1 MVKRGRWSSAGPMTL
16 PPYEPDGSLPP
27 IPVEDVT
34 AKDLIARY
42 GVSKQTIYTRL
53 SSIGVTGTKR
63 GKQVFFS
70 PVEVHQLDAAH
81 HWLGKGYGLQD
92 LKDAAEEGAGDQVV
106 DLPLAV
112 DDASTHQQMELTI
125 APQQERVVMAL
136 TTAVQQALQASTPA
150 APKDPLAPYRMLQ
163 ESADKKFQLTS
174 QSVRER
180 SWVYPSPPLILGVL
194 RSVVTGSCCVVLV
207 LAGGGCSRRR
217 KRSLMRWVW
226 LDA

>member
-1 MVKRGRWSSAGPMTL
+1 MTL

-53 SSIGVTGTKR
+53 SSIGVTDTKR

-174 QSVRER
+174 QSVRE
-180 SWVYPSPPLILGVL
+180 ILGLSQSTINSWGPEVRRNGFLL
-194 RSVVTGSCCVVLV
+194 RRVGPGRWRVFQEEEEESDAMG
-207 LAGGGCSRRR
+207 LA
-217 KRSLMRWVW
+217 
-226 LDA
+226 A

>member
-1 MVKRGRWSSAGPMTL
+1 MTL

-27 IPVEDVT
+27 IPMEDLT

-92 LKDAAEEGAGDQVV
+92 LKQAAEESAGDQVV
-106 DLPLAV
+106 EVGAPV
-112 DDASTHQQMELTI
+112 EGVSSSQQQMELTI

-136 TTAVQQALQASTPA
+136 TSAVQQALQASTPA
-150 APKDPLAPYRMLQ
+150 PPRDPLAPYRMLQ
-163 ESADKKFQLTS
+163 ESAEKKFQLTS
-174 QSVRER
+174 QSLREIMGLSQSTIN
-180 SWVYPSPPLILGVL
+180 SWGAEV
-194 RSVVTGSCCVVLV
+194 
-207 LAGGGCSRRR
+207 SRNGFRI
-217 KRSLMRWVW
+217 KRVGPGRWRVFEEEE
-226 LDA
+226 DGDPDVAA

>member
-1 MVKRGRWSSAGPMTL
+1 MTL

-42 GVSKQTIYTRL
+42 EVSKQTIYTRL

-70 PVEVHQLDAAH
+70 PVEVHPLDAAH

-92 LKDAAEEGAGDQVV
+92 LKQAALEGPGDQVV
-106 DLPLAV
+106 DVGVPMEEITPA
-112 DDASTHQQMELTI
+112 HQQMELTI

-150 APKDPLAPYRMLQ
+150 PPKDPLAPYRMLQ
-163 ESADKKFQLTS
+163 EASDKKFQLTS
-174 QSVRER
+174 QSVRE
-180 SWVYPSPPLILGVL
+180 ILGLSQSTINSWGPEVHRNGFL
-194 RSVVTGSCCVVLV
+194 IKRVGPGRWRVFQEEDDLD
-207 LAGGGCSRRR
+207 LA
-217 KRSLMRWVW
+217 
-226 LDA
+226 A

>member
-1 MVKRGRWSSAGPMTL
+1 MTL

-81 HWLGKGYGLQD
+81 HWLGKGYGLRTSSST
-92 LKDAAEEGAGDQVV
+92 LEGPGDQVV
-106 DLPLAV
+106 DVGVP
-112 DDASTHQQMELTI
+112 MEEI
-125 APQQERVVMAL
+125 
-136 TTAVQQALQASTPA
+136 TPA
-150 APKDPLAPYRMLQ
+150 SKWSRPCSSAGTGGHGTDDCSPAGTAGIDSCSSRILLLLSDAPGVSGQ
-163 ESADKKFQLTS
+163 EVPTN
-174 QSVRER
+174 QSVA
-180 SWVYPSPPLILGVL
+180 SGDPG
-194 RSVVTGSCCVVLV
+194 SVPIHH
-207 LAGGGCSRRR
+207 
-217 KRSLMRWVW
+217 
-226 LDA
+226 

>member
-1 MVKRGRWSSAGPMTL
+1 MTL

-163 ESADKKFQLTS
+163 ESAEKKFQLTS
-174 QSVRER
+174 QSVRE
-180 SWVYPSPPLILGVL
+180 ILGLSQSTINSWGPEVRRNGFLL
-194 RSVVTGSCCVVLV
+194 RRVGPGRWRVFQDEEEESDSMG
-207 LAGGGCSRRR
+207 LA
-217 KRSLMRWVW
+217 
-226 LDA
+226 A

>member
-1 MVKRGRWSSAGPMTL
+1 MTL

-174 QSVRER
+174 QSVRE
-180 SWVYPSPPLILGVL
+180 ILGLSQSTINSWGPEVRRNGFLL
-194 RSVVTGSCCVVLV
+194 RRVSWGQEEEEESEVRLTV
-207 LAGGGCSRRR
+207 
-217 KRSLMRWVW
+217 
-226 LDA
+226 D

>member
-1 MVKRGRWSSAGPMTL
+1 MTL

-112 DDASTHQQMELTI
+112 DDASPHQQMELTI

-174 QSVRER
+174 QSVRE
-180 SWVYPSPPLILGVL
+180 ILGLSQSTINSWGPEVRRNGFLL
-194 RSVVTGSCCVVLV
+194 RRVGPGRWRVFQEEEEESDAVG
-207 LAGGGCSRRR
+207 LA
-217 KRSLMRWVW
+217 
-226 LDA
+226 A